1 MTTALRPPAS
11 QSSKSPSP
19 RVHRRKQLKRLAKG
33 LAFCSPWLLG
43 FLFFGVLPIVG
54 SFYYS
59 FTVYSILQPPR
70 WIGLDNYVDIFTDDR
85 LFWLALGNTLYYA
98 FFANLIGGMLALG
111 LAMLLNM
118 RVRWLSLYRT
128 IFYLPVIVPI
138 VASSIVWLWLF
149 NPQYG
154 VLNYAFSA
162 FNIPPIPWLTDP
174 AWSKN
179 SLIIMSLWSIG
190 NAVVIFLA
198 GLQDIPVE
206 LLEAADLDGA
216 GAFKK
221 IRYVT
226 IPMITPVILFNL
238 VIGLIGGFQVF
249 TQAYVMTN
257 GGPAD
262 STLFYALYLYQSAFR
277 FFKMGYASALAW
289 ILFVLILGSSLAL
302 FRSSSHWVH
311 YAGE

>member
-1 MTTALRPPAS
+1 MAATALKARS
-11 QSSKSPSP
+11 Y
-19 RVHRRKQLKRLAKG
+19 RRKQFRQLAKG
-33 LAFCSPWLLG
+33 LAFCSPWIVG
-43 FLFFGVLPIVG
+43 FLAFGIVPIIA

-59 FTVYSILQPPR
+59 FTYYSVLQPPR
-70 WIGLDNYVDIFTDDR
+70 WVGFDNYVRMLTDDR
-85 LFWLALGNTLYYA
+85 LFWLALGNTVYYA
-98 FFANLIGGMLALG
+98 FFANLIGGLLALS

-118 RVRWLSLYRT
+118 RVRGLSIYRT
-128 IFYLPVIVPI
+128 IYYVPVVVPI

-154 VLNYAFSA
+154 VLNLVFSWLGV
-162 FNIPPIPWLTDP
+162 PPIPWLTDP
-174 AWSKN
+174 TWSKN
-179 SLIIMSLWSIG
+179 SLILMSLWSVG

-198 GLQDIPVE
+198 GLQDIPQE
-206 LLEAADLDGA
+206 LLEAAELDGA
-216 GAFKK
+216 GGFQK
-221 IRYVT
+221 IRFVT

-277 FFKMGYASALAW
+277 FFKMGYASGLAW
-289 ILFVLILGSSLAL
+289 ILFMVILGASLLL
-302 FRSSSHWVH
+302 FRSSSRWVH
-311 YAGE
+311 YAGQ